1 MRIATGSRRDMK
13 RCIYIVDDQ
22 LPVLETAVI
31 ILRGM
36 DVQWEV
42 AGFSDPLEALAA
54 VKVKA
59 PDLILSDQ
67 LMPGMQGSQFLE
79 EVRKIAPAVI
89 RVIMSGFVS
98 LNKLTLITSAHQYM
112 AKPFDIARLRD
123 IVRRSFAAQERIAN
137 KGLQSV
143 ATSLRSIPSLPQ
155 VHQSLLEEL
164 EDSRTA
170 SSAIARMVAED
181 AGLSIKVLQL
191 ANSPLFGQGYLISNP
206 TDAVMCLG
214 TEMIAAIVLS
224 QSLFRHYEAMSHA
237 DLDLPR
243 VWSHC
248 WETAYLAQ
256 VLCRQKGLQRRKA
269 EEAFLAGLLHEAGRL
284 ILVDNF
290 AEQFAAACRD
300 ARQAKSPLAPCLLE
314 TFQTSPAQLTA
325 YLMELWGM
333 PAEVV
338 TALSFQDHP
347 QLEPGGAFSL
357 TSALYIADHIAARK
371 APPDDFGVE
380 EWNLAYLRAIG
391 CEDDIPLWEDPLF
404 PRDAGGRH

>member
-1 MRIATGSRRDMK
+1 MSRR
-13 RCIYIVDDQ
+13 IYIVDDQ

-31 ILRGM
+31 ILRTM
-36 DVQWEV
+36 DAQWEV
-42 AGFSDPLEALAA
+42 VGFSDPLKALAA
-54 VKVKA
+54 VQARA

-67 LMPGMQGSQFLE
+67 LMPGMQGSQLLE

-89 RVIMSGFVS
+89 RVIMSGYVS
-98 LNKLTLITSAHQYM
+98 LSKLTLITSAHQYM

-123 IVRRSFAAQERIAN
+123 LVRRSFAAQERIVN

-164 EDSRTA
+164 DDNRTA
-170 SSAIARMVAED
+170 SSSIARMVAED

-224 QSLFRHYEAMSHA
+224 QSLFRHYETLSHA

-243 VWSHC
+243 IWSHC
-248 WETAYLAQ
+248 WETAYVAQ
-256 VLCRQKGLQRRKA
+256 QLCRLKGLQRRKA
-269 EEAFLAGLLHEAGRL
+269 EEAFLAGLLHEAGRF
-284 ILVDNF
+284 ILADNF
-290 AEQFAAACRD
+290 PEQFAAACQN
-300 ARQAKSPLAPCLLE
+300 ARQAHSPLAPCLLE
-314 TFQTSPAQLTA
+314 TFQTTPAQLTA

-333 PAEVV
+333 PADVV
-338 TALSFQDHP
+338 TALSFQDEP
-347 QLEPGGAFSL
+347 QQEPGGAFSL
-357 TSALYIADHIAARK
+357 ASALYIADHLAARK

-380 EWNLAYLRAIG
+380 KWSMDYLRTIG
-391 CEDDIPLWEDPLF
+391 CQDDIPQWEDPSSPLG
-404 PRDAGGRH
+404 AGGRH

>member
-1 MRIATGSRRDMK
+1 MK

-31 ILRGM
+31 ILRSM

-54 VKVKA
+54 VKVRA

-67 LMPGMQGSQFLE
+67 LMPGMQGSQLLE

-89 RVIMSGFVS
+89 RVIMSGYVS
-98 LNKLTLITSAHQYM
+98 LSKLTLITSAHQYM

-123 IVRRSFAAQERIAN
+123 LVQRSFAAQERIVN

-155 VHQSLLEEL
+155 VHQSLLAEL
-164 EDSRTA
+164 EDDHTA
-170 SSAIARMVAED
+170 SSTIARMVAED

-191 ANSPLFGQGYLISNP
+191 ANSPLFGQGYLITNP

-224 QSLFRHYEAMSHA
+224 QSLFQHYETLSHA

-243 VWSHC
+243 IWSHC
-248 WETAYLAQ
+248 WETAYLGQ
-256 VLCRQKGLQRRKA
+256 QLCRYKGLQRRKA
-269 EEAFLAGLLHEAGRL
+269 EEAFLAGLLHEAGRF

-290 AEQFAAACRD
+290 PGQFATACRE
-300 ARQAKSPLAPCLLE
+300 ARQAKTPLAPRLLE
-314 TFQTSPAQLTA
+314 NFQTTPAQLTA

-338 TALSFQDHP
+338 TALSYQDKP
-347 QLEPGGAFSL
+347 QDEPSGAFSL
-357 TSALYIADHIAARK
+357 TSALYVADHIASRK

-380 EWNLAYLRAIG
+380 EWNMAYLQAIG
-391 CEDDIPLWEDPLF
+391 CQDDIPRWEDPSFSL
-404 PRDAGGRH
+404 DSGGRH